1 MESHSCTLHAV
12 AITVSLYRSEC
23 DLLNIDL
30 ALRME
35 TIYHLLKLPPPSID
49 LVLYSAGAKIR
60 LANLVLVMKIPG
72 FIRHS

>member
-35 TIYHLLKLPPPSID
+35 TIYHLLKLPP
-49 LVLYSAGAKIR
+49 LL
-60 LANLVLVMKIPG
+60 
-72 FIRHS
+72 